1 MSAIESDGPRPA
13 AKAAEL
19 SIFEGSLTGF
29 GGRSLYRTVFKRV
42 LDLSL
47 VLLTALPMLL
57 VVGVLALLVARDGGR
72 PFYSQLRVGRG
83 GRAYRMWKLRTM
95 QADADSALATYL
107 EANPTARTEWER
119 SQKLKDDPRITR
131 FGRLLR
137 RTSLDELPQLW
148 NVFIGDMSLVGPRPI
163 MVDQAA
169 LYPGLSYADLRPGIT
184 GPWQISERNEC
195 SFAERAVFDDAYDDA
210 LSFGTDLRILAGTA
224 RVVLRGTGY

>member
-1 MSAIESDGPRPA
+1 MSAIESDSARPA

-19 SIFEGSLTGF
+19 AIFDGSLAQL
-29 GGRSLYRTVFKRV
+29 GGRGLYRSFFKRV
-42 LDLSL
+42 FDVSL
-47 VLLTALPMLL
+47 VVLTALPILFL
-57 VVGVLALLVARDGGR
+57 VGVLALLVARDGGR

-83 GRAYRMWKLRTM
+83 GRTYRMWKLRTM
-95 QADADSALATYL
+95 QADADSALTVYL
-107 EANPTARTEWER
+107 EANPAARTEWELT
-119 SQKLKDDPRITR
+119 QKLKDDPRITR

-184 GPWQISERNEC
+184 GPWQISERNES
-195 SFAERAVFDDAYDDA
+195 SFAERAVYDDAYDDS
-210 LSFGTDLRILAGTA
+210 LSFGTDLRILMGTA